1 MSRTCLSLL
10 MLLLVTAGCGDTG
23 GSKTNFTSS
32 ASPVSKASSEANL
45 TPTPTPTVPTSASVP
60 NRTPT
65 LAPILTDT
73 PVPTL
78 TNTPLPVAT
87 PETTPLPTQTPVP
100 PPGVVLD
107 LEVAHTTEDSITL
120 QWKPPANS
128 DAVTVAR
135 YEVTRDLALR
145 PDERHFVSETKFT
158 DTGLG
163 GGTEQKYRV
172 RAIGP
177 GGVEGAEISIA
188 GSTLDPATPEP
199 TRTPTPEATA
209 TPTLEPTPPAI
220 ATPTPTSTPTPEPTA
235 TPTPEPTLMWR
246 GLVVAPEN
254 RCSPYDSD
262 DYPYSQAVEE
272 RIVAELGGIIYSP
285 YTGTYFTST
294 RETDIEHIV
303 ARSEAHDSGL
313 CGADAATRRR
323 FAGDLLNL
331 TLASPTI
338 NRHQK
343 SGNDGAEWLPDLNQ
357 CWFADRVVRV
367 RQEYRL
373 TIDQRESDAL
383 EGVLSGCSSLEM
395 VIAPA
400 PAQGSPT
407 PTPTPGSS
415 VDALAMW
422 DDNNNGQISCA
433 EARGHGI
440 APVRRGH
447 PAYQHMDDRDNDGVV
462 CE

>member
-1 MSRTCLSLL
+1 

-45 TPTPTPTVPTSASVP
+45 TPTPTPTVPTSASVL

-107 LEVAHTTEDSITL
+107 LEVTHTTADSITL

-199 TRTPTPEATA
+199 TRTPTPE
-209 TPTLEPTPPAI
+209 
-220 ATPTPTSTPTPEPTA
+220 PTA
-235 TPTPEPTLMWR
+235 TSTPEPTLMWR

-262 DYPYSQAVEE
+262 DYAYSQAVEE